1 MTCHRLTSRP
11 AFYRA
16 THGHALRPF
25 AVAIAVLLSLG
36 LGSGVRGQG
45 LLDIGA
51 GPLEAINLP
60 LSGSFNSSLGWDS
73 DAGSRS
79 SGQGGVGRGATSTG
93 PSGESAVW
101 QNTLNLSYGR
111 AFSDG
116 RNLSVNGNYGNVF
129 YFDPPPGVDDM
140 DHNFRMSASY
150 SHQLSKSLSISDSIY
165 ISYETEPN
173 YDVGLSINRPNSGY
187 FLVSNNLSADYRWNR
202 RFTSVTRYTFST
214 IVYDDEALEQ
224 EGYVNHQFSE
234 QFRYSFKRRLTGTAT
249 YRYGM
254 RTYEDNAE
262 GDYSSHSL
270 LAGINYGWN
279 RRLSL
284 TANAGLE
291 YRLYDGEIDDQLAP
305 RVEASA
311 SYTLAKRTRA
321 RWVHSL
327 SLDETGRAG
336 EQSGYSYRT
345 GLSLSHGVSRRLNT
359 NASINYIFAD
369 YGDSPSGLED
379 STENTFYGSLG
390 IGYNVWKNVSLTA
403 SYSYSLVSSNDGSED
418 YVRHRFFAGV
428 SYAF

>member
-1 MTCHRLTSRP
+1 
-11 AFYRA
+11 
-16 THGHALRPF
+16 
-25 AVAIAVLLSLG
+25 
-36 LGSGVRGQG
+36 
-45 LLDIGA
+45 
-51 GPLEAINLP
+51 
-60 LSGSFNSSLGWDS
+60 
-73 DAGSRS
+73 
-79 SGQGGVGRGATSTG
+79 
-93 PSGESAVW
+93 
-101 QNTLNLSYGR
+101 
-111 AFSDG
+111 
-116 RNLSVNGNYGNVF
+116 
-129 YFDPPPGVDDM
+129 
-140 DHNFRMSASY
+140 
-150 SHQLSKSLSISDSIY
+150 
-165 ISYETEPN
+165 
-173 YDVGLSINRPNSGY
+173 
-187 FLVSNNLSADYRWNR
+187 
-202 RFTSVTRYTFST
+202 VTRYTFST
-214 IVYDDEALEQ
+214 IIYDDETLEQ
-224 EGYVNHQFSE
+224 EGYMNHQFSE
-234 QFRYSFKRRLTGTAT
+234 QFRYSFKRRLSGTAT

-254 RTYEDNAE
+254 RTYEDNGE
-262 GDYSSHSL
+262 GDYGSHSL

-336 EQSGYSYRT
+336 EQSGYTYRT
-345 GLSLSHGVSRRLNT
+345 GLSLNHGVTRRLNT

-390 IGYNVWKNVSLTA
+390 VGYNVWKNVSLTA
-403 SYSYSLVSSNDGSED
+403 NYTYSLVSSNDGSED